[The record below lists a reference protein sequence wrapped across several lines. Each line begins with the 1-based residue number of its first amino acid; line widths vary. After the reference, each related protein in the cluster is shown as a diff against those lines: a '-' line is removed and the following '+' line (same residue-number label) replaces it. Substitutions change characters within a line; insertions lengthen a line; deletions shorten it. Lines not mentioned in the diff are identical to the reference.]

1 VTAATLALGDCL
13 EVLPLVPSG
22 SVDLVLVD
30 LPYGITACDWDKV
43 IPFDKMWEQLL
54 RVGKKACAYV
64 FFAQQPFTTDLI
76 NSNRKAYRYNWTWL
90 KNKAS
95 GFQYAR
101 FQPMRRTEDVCVFY
115 RSQPKY
121 NKQGEP
127 YTEAHAKFQPGDAG
141 GKALH
146 QPMSKY
152 QPDVDGGEALH
163 QPKTRVRSGD
173 AGGKALQS
181 RTVSSANPFSGK
193 TTGKG
198 QTIGG
203 GIYTYTHKTK
213 TNVIEMPGVSST
225 SSEDALFRHPTQ
237 KPVAV
242 LRYLIEAYTEPGDV
256 VLDFTMG
263 IGSTGVAAVQLG
275 RRFFGIE
282 KDLTYFTEAER
293 RIEAARQDGDDGSA
307 SRSTAGLVAAEP
319 APW

>member
-1 VTAATLALGDCL
+1 MTAATLAHGDCL
-13 EVLPLVPSG
+13 ELLPLVPSG

-30 LPYGITACDWDKV
+30 LPYGMTDCDWDKV

-54 RVGKKACAYV
+54 RVGKKACAFV

-76 NSNRKAYRYNWTWL
+76 SSNRKAYRYNWTWI

-95 GFQYAR
+95 GFQYSR
-101 FQPMRRTEDVCVFY
+101 FQPMRRSEDVCVFY
-115 RSQPKY
+115 RNQPKY
-121 NKQGEP
+121 NSKGEP
-127 YTEAHAKFQPGDAG
+127 YTDPTTMPAARRYQSGKSGGAALAMKRSDPG
-141 GKALH
+141 
-146 QPMSKY
+146 
-152 QPDVDGGEALH
+152 
-163 QPKTRVRSGD
+163 SGP
-173 AGGKALQS
+173 A
-181 RTVSSANPFSGK
+181 VSSSRK
-193 TTGKG
+193 
-198 QTIGG
+198 G

-213 TNVIEMPGVSST
+213 TNVIEIPGVFNM

-237 KPVAV
+237 KPVAL

-263 IGSTGVAAVQLG
+263 VGSTGVAAVQIG

-282 KDLTYFTEAER
+282 KDSTYFIEAER

-307 SRSTAGLVAAEP
+307 SRSTADLVAAEP